1 MNHEY
6 SGKKTQIQK
15 KKKKSKKVQKTV
27 YDEFVKKLMP
37 KIPTIS

>member
-15 KKKKSKKVQKTV
+15 KKKKVQKTV
-27 YDEFVKKLMP
+27 YYEFVKKIMP